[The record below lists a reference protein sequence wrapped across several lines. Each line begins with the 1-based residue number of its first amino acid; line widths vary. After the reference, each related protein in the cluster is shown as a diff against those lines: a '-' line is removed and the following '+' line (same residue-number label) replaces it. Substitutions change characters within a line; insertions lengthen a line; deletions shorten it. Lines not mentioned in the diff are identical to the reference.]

1 MSRLGLMNRVKSWFG
16 APKRRDAAG
25 KRSAAWSPA
34 PAARLLLAGAAAK
47 ASASPTQT
55 CCAFDGRE
63 PTSGGCGQAVKAP
76 AVALREPQGDPEQSR
91 RVAATSAPP
100 ADDPEPAWASQTE
113 WMHVLDSLPERIA
126 ESLAASAAGARALEK
141 IGRELEGHRDATRS
155 LAQSVGRLPGLA
167 TDQTALAKQTC
178 EILSRQTHLAEAT
191 VDGLA
196 AMRAAL
202 GSVEE
207 SARRHVLAIGELER
221 SHREVLQV
229 YQRLVLATH
238 RRLGRLAALAV
249 VLASGALGAVAYVL
263 WMVLASP

>member
-1 MSRLGLMNRVKSWFG
+1 MSRLGLMDRVKSWFG

-25 KRSAAWSPA
+25 KHSAAWSPA

-63 PTSGGCGQAVKAP
+63 PTSGGCGQAAKAP
-76 AVALREPQGDPEQSR
+76 A
-91 RVAATSAPP
+91 VAATSAPP
-100 ADDPEPAWASQTE
+100 ADDPEREARQTE

-126 ESLAASAAGARALEK
+126 ESLAASAAGAKALEK

-221 SHREVLQV
+221 SHREVLQT
-229 YQRLVLATH
+229 YQHLVLATH

-263 WMVLASP
+263 WLALAQ

>member
-1 MSRLGLMNRVKSWFG
+1 MSRLGLMHRVKSWFG
-16 APKRRDAAG
+16 TPKRRDAAG
-25 KRSAAWSPA
+25 KHRATWSPA

-47 ASASPTQT
+47 VSASPTQT

-63 PTSGGCGQAVKAP
+63 PTSGGCSQAVKAP
-76 AVALREPQGDPEQSR
+76 VI
-91 RVAATSAPP
+91 AATSAPP
-100 ADDPEPAWASQTE
+100 ADDPQPAWAGQTE
-113 WMHVLDSLPERIA
+113 WMHVLNSLPERIA

-141 IGRELEGHRDATRS
+141 IGRELEGHRDATRT

-191 VDGLA
+191 VDGLT

-221 SHREVLQV
+221 SHREVLQT

-238 RRLGRLAALAV
+238 QRLGRLAALAV

-263 WMVLASP
+263 WLALAH